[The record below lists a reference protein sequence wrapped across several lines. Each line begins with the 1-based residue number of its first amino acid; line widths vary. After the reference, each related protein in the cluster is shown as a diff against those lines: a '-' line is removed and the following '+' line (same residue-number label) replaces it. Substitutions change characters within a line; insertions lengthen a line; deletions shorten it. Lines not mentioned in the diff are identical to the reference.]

1 MVKYSSPPLPDLFYH
16 MQNTK
21 SAHRRKILNISLI
34 CTQSFVHIKLETW
47 KACKNSA
54 LCVVVSISISR
65 GIPRPWASFII
76 LLELRSLEEE
86 RVPMYVTPVKNMPK
100 HFIHWLE
107 PTTGIIYFV
116 MNCSDYVNCPDTF
129 KEKVYKIPKWFLM
142 IANSLTFFF
151 FFSYS
156 AFPLGKDK

>member
-16 MQNTK
+16 MQNTE

-47 KACKNSA
+47 KACKISA

-86 RVPMYVTPVKNMPK
+86 RVPMYVTPIKNMPK
-100 HFIHWLE
+100 HHTLAYE
-107 PTTGIIYFV
+107 KHK
-116 MNCSDYVNCPDTF
+116 F
-129 KEKVYKIPKWFLM
+129 KRKLKLIFLRLSR
-142 IANSLTFFF
+142 NSHKNMSHKSQNLQ
-151 FFSYS
+151 S
-156 AFPLGKDK
+156 